1 MLSAMASMW
10 VTIHWASSGLSW
22 NPSSSRTAGAR
33 TRRTSPTV
41 SYTHLDVYK
50 RQGLGLSIVRQIV
63 LLHDGDI
70 QAQSEENKGSV
81 FTIELPIATKQVK
94 P

>member
-33 TRRTSPTV
+33 DPANLADGGGGFRADQV
-41 SYTHLDVYK
+41 GKGVD
-50 RQGLGLSIVRQIV
+50 GLEAIG
-63 LLHDGDI
+63 
-70 QAQSEENKGSV
+70 
-81 FTIELPIATKQVK
+81 
-94 P
+94 

>member
-33 TRRTSPTV
+33 TRRTSPMV
-41 SYTHLDVYK
+41 V
-50 RQGLGLSIVRQIV
+50 V
-63 LLHDGDI
+63 
-70 QAQSEENKGSV
+70 GSV
-81 FTIELPIATKQVK
+81 RTRLGGG
-94 P
+94 